1 MSDEPIVLTR
11 DEDRVRVITLN
22 RPQVRNAF
30 NMALRAEVI
39 AAVEA
44 AVADDGVRALVLTG
58 AGGAFCTGGDINT
71 MNTMTNAEAVERA
84 ELTQQVVRTL
94 WSGPKPVVAA
104 VEGRRSARACR
115 WRWPATGW

>member
-11 DEDRVRVITLN
+11 NEDRVRVITLN

-44 AVADDGVRALVLTG
+44 AVADDGCVRW
-58 AGGAFCTGGDINT
+58 C
-71 MNTMTNAEAVERA
+71 
-84 ELTQQVVRTL
+84 
-94 WSGPKPVVAA
+94 
-104 VEGRRSARACR
+104 
-115 WRWPATGW
+115 